1 MNRLLNFLSHEVAG
15 YEDHIEIIVSDNG
28 STDDTSA
35 VIAQYTDNN
44 IPLSV
49 MRHPVNGGMDFNFLA
64 CFQRVRGNYFWILS
78 DDDLPLTGFIPSL
91 LRLLALESPDLVYL
105 RSKWLPFGEEDR
117 HLDDHSSLNY
127 RVVSP
132 SLFARSVHVWTTFLS
147 GMIVRLNRENITTE
161 CLSSLEGTKLLQ
173 LSWVLDRLKY
183 GKTFLIAE
191 SACVVATSGNTGG
204 YSVLKVF
211 GCHFP
216 EIVNRLLSDGT
227 KMSKIAD
234 SIIYRSRLFYM
245 PGLIMG
251 FRKQLIGDF
260 EYSDIG
266 SILLND
272 QNSVSLGILL
282 LMPIVKLPLY
292 AASIWFRMLSLASIP
307 LLWFDKLRLSLR
319 PVRTLS

>member
-1 MNRLLNFLSHEVAG
+1 M
-15 YEDHIEIIVSDNG
+15 
-28 STDDTSA
+28 
-35 VIAQYTDNN
+35 
-44 IPLSV
+44 
-49 MRHPVNGGMDFNFLA
+49 
-64 CFQRVRGNYFWILS
+64 
-78 DDDLPLTGFIPSL
+78 
-91 LRLLALESPDLVYL
+91 
-105 RSKWLPFGEEDR
+105 
-117 HLDDHSSLNY
+117 
-127 RVVSP
+127 
-132 SLFARSVHVWTTFLS
+132 
-147 GMIVRLNRENITTE
+147 
-161 CLSSLEGTKLLQ
+161 Q

-211 GCHFP
+211 GCYFP
-216 EIVNRLLSDGT
+216 EIVNRLLSDGN

-272 QNSVSLGILL
+272 RNSVSLSILL